1 MGGQLTKEQSDL
13 PFGYLS
19 PKDLENEKI
28 QNLLKSRNNVKNMKK
43 LITNASNT
51 EEDNNIMED
60 IEYCGFGIVK
70 LSPNIGYLYIT
81 THLQI
86 CCDNLKEIPSEIG
99 NMKNLTSL
107 DLSRNKLKYLPD
119 SIGSNLIKLTA
130 LLIDSN
136 KIEEL
141 PQEIGQLTNLIT
153 FDVRNNP
160 ITVFPAELGRLK
172 YLRTL
177 LVEGCPLKTEFVH
190 EIDHSPPTLMEL
202 AARKIIKFNLLNN
215 LEGSNNSIRISSNL
229 ENYLKN
235 YKKCSYCGGPYFNH
249 HVKRGKII
257 EKNDNSIP
265 LEYKL
270 CFPHW
275 NNEQERINLLFCS
288 IKDHDDNNFIKSNNS
303 YSNNRPL
310 SSTSTRS
317 PSRVSKRNSSTSMIL
332 GKSIKLNSKLRK
344 ISNRLRLLY
353 GATLLELEEEENL
366 GIKVDLLCYYQKKS
380 KILENF
386 NAYHIGICSKCLKN
400 DIYESLSSDLTI
412 PEADLCEDLCKE
424 CRFGVCNKYDQ
435 PNSHNKWCQRCEYG
449 ICVDCFDVNDYYGYC
464 EKCNSHGRIE
474 VKRRGNTN
482 KKTVEYGKKSIQDF
496 IKKHDKTCP
505 IEPSV
510 ESLEPIKV
518 VIKET
523 ETNETFWNEID
534 YYKEKDCLY
543 AHDIE
548 SYGVT
553 LRPIT
558 KRPSIVMELGSLCD
572 FVGKLGWRAK
582 IENIR
587 LIVKSLSKLHELN
600 YIHGDL
606 HSGNILVKKYL
617 TNEINNNLHIDF
629 YIINRDKLNVKQAID
644 SIFEAWE
651 NVNER
656 TIVDCW
662 NKVGILPSSNTTTI
676 SDALISL
683 DENQIN
689 ELQEILD
696 DIVDNVRG

>member
-28 QNLLKSRNNVKNMKK
+28 QNLLKSRNNILKGE
-43 LITNASNT
+43 LIPITFK
-51 EEDNNIMED
+51 DIPDLRD

-119 SIGSNLIKLTA
+119 SIA

-344 ISNRLRLLY
+344 ISNRL
-353 GATLLELEEEENL
+353 
-366 GIKVDLLCYYQKKS
+366 
-380 KILENF
+380 
-386 NAYHIGICSKCLKN
+386 
-400 DIYESLSSDLTI
+400 
-412 PEADLCEDLCKE
+412 PDLCEDLCKE

-617 TNEINNNLHIDF
+617 TNEINNSKLVFILSDF
-629 YIINRDKLNVKQAID
+629 GLMHKPE
-644 SIFEAWE
+644 SICQPTD
-651 NVNER
+651 N
-656 TIVDCW
+656 IC
-662 NKVGILPSSNTTTI
+662 GILEMILTN
-676 SDALISL
+676 
-683 DENQIN
+683 ENQIN

>member
-51 EEDNNIMED
+51 EEDNNIMD
-60 IEYCGFGIVK
+60 
-70 LSPNIGYLYIT
+70 
-81 THLQI
+81 
-86 CCDNLKEIPSEIG
+86 
-99 NMKNLTSL
+99 
-107 DLSRNKLKYLPD
+107 
-119 SIGSNLIKLTA
+119 
-130 LLIDSN
+130 
-136 KIEEL
+136 
-141 PQEIGQLTNLIT
+141 
-153 FDVRNNP
+153 
-160 ITVFPAELGRLK
+160 
-172 YLRTL
+172 
-177 LVEGCPLKTEFVH
+177 
-190 EIDHSPPTLMEL
+190 
-202 AARKIIKFNLLNN
+202 
-215 LEGSNNSIRISSNL
+215 
-229 ENYLKN
+229 
-235 YKKCSYCGGPYFNH
+235 
-249 HVKRGKII
+249 
-257 EKNDNSIP
+257 
-265 LEYKL
+265 
-270 CFPHW
+270 
-275 NNEQERINLLFCS
+275 
-288 IKDHDDNNFIKSNNS
+288 
-303 YSNNRPL
+303 
-310 SSTSTRS
+310 
-317 PSRVSKRNSSTSMIL
+317 
-332 GKSIKLNSKLRK
+332 
-344 ISNRLRLLY
+344 
-353 GATLLELEEEENL
+353 
-366 GIKVDLLCYYQKKS
+366 
-380 KILENF
+380 F

-464 EKCNSHGRIE
+464 EKCNSHGQGESKSNEEATLTKRLLNVLNNRRIFSAIW
-474 VKRRGNTN
+474 KD
-482 KKTVEYGKKSIQDF
+482 GKKSIQDF

-617 TNEINNNLHIDF
+617 TNEINNSKLVFILSDF
-629 YIINRDKLNVKQAID
+629 GLMHKPESICQPTDNICGILEMILTSNVLNYSID
-644 SIFEAWE
+644 S
-651 NVNER
+651 
-656 TIVDCW
+656 
-662 NKVGILPSSNTTTI
+662 
-676 SDALISL
+676 
-683 DENQIN
+683 
-689 ELQEILD
+689 
-696 DIVDNVRG
+696 

>member
-28 QNLLKSRNNVKNMKK
+28 QNLLKSRNNGE
-43 LITNASNT
+43 LIPITFK
-51 EEDNNIMED
+51 DIPDLRD

-332 GKSIKLNSKLRK
+332 GKSI
-344 ISNRLRLLY
+344 
-353 GATLLELEEEENL
+353 
-366 GIKVDLLCYYQKKS
+366 
-380 KILENF
+380 NF

-587 LIVKSLSKLHELN
+587 LIVK
-600 YIHGDL
+600 
-606 HSGNILVKKYL
+606 
-617 TNEINNNLHIDF
+617 
-629 YIINRDKLNVKQAID
+629 DKLNVKQAID